1 MSGDAGQL
9 LDEATIMAKWAEIGP
24 WIDHMACRIQNANE
38 FVVHAGSALAL
49 DDGASHPYEV
59 SHCVRSCLNA
69 GVGHLHAMK
78 RLIIDDRL
86 IHSEA
91 DYSLIR
97 GALENFGTAFWVLHA
112 DERIA
117 RITRALRWMA
127 QNFKDQAKAV
137 EATGMTGVK
146 SREENLATVQQVA
159 TDAGCG
165 QVPPGYASTDVMKY
179 ADEHSTTDPYIPW
192 QVCSGFAHGR
202 PWATL
207 GMNEIQHVPGQQQ
220 DGVVTISVTAD
231 YPRLLSVTL
240 PAWHLMTDVLKRL
253 DELSKSPT

>member
-1 MSGDAGQL
+1 
-9 LDEATIMAKWAEIGP
+9 
-24 WIDHMACRIQNANE
+24 
-38 FVVHAGSALAL
+38 
-49 DDGASHPYEV
+49 
-59 SHCVRSCLNA
+59 
-69 GVGHLHAMK
+69 MK

-112 DERIA
+112 DQRTE
-117 RITRALRWMA
+117 RITRALQWMA
-127 QNFKDQAKAV
+127 QNFKDHAKV
-137 EATGMTGVK
+137 VDATGMTGVK
-146 SREENLATVQQVA
+146 SREENPAKVQHVA

-165 QVPPGYASTDVMKY
+165 RVPPGYASTDVMKY
-179 ADEHSTTDPYIPW
+179 ADEHSTTDPYVPW

-202 PWATL
+202 PWASL

-220 DGVVTISVTAD
+220 DEVVTVSITAD
-231 YPRLLSVTL
+231 YTRLLAVTL
-240 PAWHLMTDVLKRL
+240 PAFHPMSDVLKRF